1 MANPGDLTARAVAAA
16 VAVAAEHGL
25 RTAEPAVLAARSNVL
40 VHLGLAPVVA
50 RVASTTA
57 LLRPD
62 VRSWFE
68 REIALAGF
76 LAGRGAAVVPPADE
90 LPPGPHERDGLA
102 ITFWRR
108 VEPDPDRRPTAGE
121 AGKALRDLHEALR
134 DFPGDLPRLPCALI
148 EVPRLLDSLEG
159 TLAPDD
165 LARLRD
171 VHQRLAE
178 TLLDARRP
186 VQALHGDAHVGNLL
200 AAPGRLL
207 WNDFEDTGYGPVEW
221 DLACF
226 CWTPPWG
233 REAALA
239 AYGPEAP
246 SLEELA
252 PWLEA
257 RELQGTVWLAAKA
270 RFFPESR
277 ERAEEFLA
285 RWRTP
290 EAGTSE
296 TKKSE
301 GRDFLVPAE

>member
-16 VAVAAEHGL
+16 VALAAEHGL
-25 RTAEPAVLAARSNVL
+25 RTTEPAVLAARSNVL
-40 VHLGLAPVVA
+40 VHLRPAPVVA
-50 RVASTTA
+50 RVGSTTA

-90 LPPGPHERDGLA
+90 LPPGPHERDGLP
-102 ITFWRR
+102 ITFWRH
-108 VEPDPDRRPTAGE
+108 VEPGPDRQPAAEE
-121 AGKALRDLHEALR
+121 AGRALRDLHEALR
-134 DFPGDLPRLPCALI
+134 EFPGGAGELPRLVCHQV

-159 TLAPDD
+159 ALAADD

-178 TLLDARRP
+178 TLLDSRRP

-207 WNDFEDTGYGPVEW
+207 WNDFEDTGSGPVEW

-233 REAALA
+233 RKAALA

-246 SLEELA
+246 SLKELA

-277 ERAEEFLA
+277 ARAEELLA
-285 RWRTP
+285 RWR
-290 EAGTSE
+290 
-296 TKKSE
+296 
-301 GRDFLVPAE
+301 